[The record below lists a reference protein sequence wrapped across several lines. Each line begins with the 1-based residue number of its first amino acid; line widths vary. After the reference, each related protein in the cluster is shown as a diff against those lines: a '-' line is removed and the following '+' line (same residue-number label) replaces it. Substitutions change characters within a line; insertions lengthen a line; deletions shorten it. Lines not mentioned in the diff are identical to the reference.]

1 VEQLADTAVLA
12 VLGETVGTHV
22 LEAEWSAPLHAAR
35 STRQVHRRLKVLGVS
50 DGHISPDV
58 VGEAADEEF
67 SLLLRVELTHVA
79 EHSVVAVG
87 VVLYRRGEGQ
97 AGKFGQAGAPNRRP
111 EPKGTDLL
119 EASPRWHALVLLQGV
134 IPSLRSAL
142 QVIRSEPSAV
152 SNQGAL
158 APEELLALVQPI

>member
-1 VEQLADTAVLA
+1 
-12 VLGETVGTHV
+12 
-22 LEAEWSAPLHAAR
+22 
-35 STRQVHRRLKVLGVS
+35 LKVLGVS

-67 SLLLRVELTHVA
+67 GLLLRVELARVA
-79 EHSVVAVG
+79 EHSVEADS

-97 AGKFGQAGAPNRRP
+97 AGKFGQAGATNKRP
-111 EPKGTDLL
+111 EPKGTYLL
-119 EASPRWHALVLLQGV
+119 EASPHWHALVLLQGV
-134 IPSLRSAL
+134 RPSLRSAL